1 MRGGYATVWLQSSIF
16 SQEHPF
22 FFLRDELLSGMT
34 KLDEQLDTYLAS
46 MKQLKSLDLSTDELK
61 DQQETLQAA
70 ISNTQHPLHTVQA
83 K

>member
-1 MRGGYATVWLQSSIF
+1 MRLQQSIVF
-16 SQEHPF
+16 SRTPVL
-22 FFLRDELLSGMT
+22 FLRDELLSGMT